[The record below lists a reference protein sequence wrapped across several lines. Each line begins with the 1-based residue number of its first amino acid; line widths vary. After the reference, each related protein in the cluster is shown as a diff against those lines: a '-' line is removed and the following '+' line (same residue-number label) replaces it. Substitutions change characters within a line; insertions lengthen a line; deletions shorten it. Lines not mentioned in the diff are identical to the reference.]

1 MTIHLECASPRT
13 SCNLP
18 GRQAGKA
25 PMPFGIMSPLFGL
38 APGGV
43 CLAKACY
50 QTRGALLPHLFT
62 LTAPKAWRFV
72 SVALSLRLPSPDVI
86 RHLFPWSPDFPPLC
100 VFRHCTRAA
109 IQPTGRAGVRLGK
122 VRGQLMS
129 WSRPN
134 SRSRSV
140 GLVSCEARGR

>member
-25 PMPFGIMSPLFGL
+25 PMPFGIMSPLFGF
-38 APGGV
+38 APDGV
-43 CLAKACY
+43 YLAKACY

-86 RHLFPWSPDFPPLC
+86 RHPISVEPGLSSP
-100 VFRHCTRAA
+100 
-109 IQPTGRAGVRLGK
+109 VRLSTLHKSGHPANW
-122 VRGQLMS
+122 QS
-129 WSRPN
+129 W
-134 SRSRSV
+134 
-140 GLVSCEARGR
+140 G